1 MTEGSSYRQILR
13 SSSIIGGASVIN
25 IVIGLLRTK
34 VAAVVLGPAG
44 IGLIGLLSNL
54 MATAATVA
62 AVGSSVVG
70 TRQIAAANATNDEVT
85 LATSRRALFWGTLAL
100 AVLGSSL
107 FWLMRDELAT
117 QVLDDASLSGAVGWL
132 ALGVGLS
139 VAAGSQSAL
148 LNGMRRIGDLA
159 RTSVL
164 SALLATLV
172 GVPVLLHWREQGL
185 LAYLLLTP
193 ISTFLVGYWYT
204 SRLPGVGRAR
214 LVWSDLRREWSSL
227 ARLGMPV
234 MLAGLVALAGQLL
247 VRTTVQHQLGLDAL
261 GHFEAAWVIS
271 MTYAGFVLRAM
282 GTDFYPR
289 LTALIHDPAAA
300 NRLVNEQSE
309 AALMLAGPVLLAM
322 LGLAPWV
329 VQLLYS
335 NEFAETAGVLRWQ
348 IMGDIFKV
356 ACFPLG
362 YIILAAGEGR
372 TFLFSDTVSMGV
384 FVLAAWIGLPILG
397 LPATGIAFLLMYMV
411 NLPIVFWLAHRRS
424 GFRWEAIVWKLLL
437 GLLVSAML
445 ISTVAAEHPVAGAIF
460 GILLSGAFAAFALFR
475 FSHKATT
482 SESTG
487 IGGVVHRIV
496 GSFLRSG
503 K

>member
-1 MTEGSSYRQILR
+1 M
-13 SSSIIGGASVIN
+13 
-25 IVIGLLRTK
+25 
-34 VAAVVLGPAG
+34 
-44 IGLIGLLSNL
+44 
-54 MATAATVA
+54 
-62 AVGSSVVG
+62 
-70 TRQIAAANATNDEVT
+70 
-85 LATSRRALFWGTLAL
+85 
-100 AVLGSSL
+100 
-107 FWLMRDELAT
+107 
-117 QVLDDASLSGAVGWL
+117 
-132 ALGVGLS
+132 
-139 VAAGSQSAL
+139 
-148 LNGMRRIGDLA
+148 
-159 RTSVL
+159 
-164 SALLATLV
+164 
-172 GVPVLLHWREQGL
+172 
-185 LAYLLLTP
+185 
-193 ISTFLVGYWYT
+193 
-204 SRLPGVGRAR
+204 
-214 LVWSDLRREWSSL
+214 
-227 ARLGMPV
+227 
-234 MLAGLVALAGQLL
+234 
-247 VRTTVQHQLGLDAL
+247 DAL
-261 GHFEAAWVIS
+261 GHFEAAWIIS

-289 LTALIHDPAAA
+289 LTAVIQDPAAA

-309 AALMLAGPVLLAM
+309 AALMLAAPVLLAM

-335 NEFAETAGVLRWQ
+335 SEFAETADILRWQ

-372 TFLFSDTVSMGV
+372 IFLLSDTVSMGV
-384 FVLAAWIGLPILG
+384 FVLAVWIGLPILG

-445 ISTVAAEHPVAGAIF
+445 ISTVEAEQPMAGAIL
-460 GILLSGAFAAFALFR
+460 GIFLSGVFAVIALFR
-475 FSHKATT
+475 FSHKTTT

-496 GSFLRSG
+496 GRFLRSS

>member
-13 SSSIIGGASVIN
+13 SSSIIGGASVVN
-25 IVIGLLRTK
+25 ILIGLLRTK

-62 AVGSSVVG
+62 AVGSGVVG

-100 AVLGSSL
+100 AVLGSFL
-107 FWLMRDELAT
+107 FWLLRDVLAT
-117 QVLDDASLSGAVGWL
+117 QVLGDASLSRTAGWL

-164 SALLATLV
+164 SALLGTIV

-204 SRLPGVGRAR
+204 SRLPGIGRAP
-214 LVWSDLRREWSSL
+214 LVWSDLRREWGSL

-234 MLAGLVALAGQLL
+234 MLAGLVALAGQLFI
-247 VRTTVQHQLGLDAL
+247 RTTVQHELGLDAL

-289 LTALIHDPAAA
+289 LTAVIHDPAAA

-335 NEFAETAGVLRWQ
+335 NEFAETAGILRWQ
-348 IMGDIFKV
+348 IIGDIFKV

-372 TFLFSDTVSMGV
+372 TFLLSDTVSVGV
-384 FVLAAWIGLPILG
+384 FVLAVWIGVPILG

-411 NLPIVFWLAHRRS
+411 NLPIVFWLARRRS

-445 ISTVAAEHPVAGAIF
+445 ISTVAAEHPMAGAIL
-460 GILLSGAFAAFALFR
+460 GILLSGVFAAISLFR

-487 IGGVVHRIV
+487 IEGVVHRIV
-496 GSFLRSG
+496 GRFLRSG

>member
-1 MTEGSSYRQILR
+1 MR

-25 IVIGLLRTK
+25 ILIGLLRTK

-44 IGLIGLLSNL
+44 IGLIGFLSNL

-62 AVGSSVVG
+62 AMGSGVVG
-70 TRQIAAANATNDEVT
+70 TRQIAAANATTDAVT

-117 QVLDDASLSGAVGWL
+117 QVLDDASLTGAVGWL
-132 ALGVGLS
+132 ALGVGFS

-164 SALLATLV
+164 SALLATIV

-204 SRLPGVGRAR
+204 SRLPGIGRAP
-214 LVWSDLRREWSSL
+214 LVWSDLRREWSFL

-234 MLAGLVALAGQLL
+234 MLAGLVVLAGQLL
-247 VRTTVQHQLGLDAL
+247 VRTMVQHELGVDAL
-261 GHFEAAWVIS
+261 GYFEAAWVIS

-289 LTALIHDPAAA
+289 LTAVIHDPAAV

-309 AALMLAGPVLLAM
+309 AALMLAGPVLLGVLA
-322 LGLAPWV
+322 LAPWV

-335 NEFAETAGVLRWQ
+335 NEFAEAAGVLRWQ
-348 IMGDIFKV
+348 IMGDILKV

-372 TFLFSDTVSMGV
+372 TFLFSDTLSMGV
-384 FVLAAWIGLPILG
+384 FVLTVWIGVPTFG

-411 NLPIVFWLAHRRS
+411 NLPIVFWLAHKRS

-437 GLLVSAML
+437 GLLASAMF
-445 ISTVAAEHPVAGAIF
+445 ISTVAAEYPVTGAIF
-460 GILLSGAFAAFALFR
+460 GILLSGVFAAIALFR

-487 IGGVVHRIV
+487 IWGLIHRIV
-496 GSFLRSG
+496 GHFPRSG